1 MSKKR
6 TQEEQVLDLI
16 NKKRIIRS
24 QDLEK
29 KRIPRTVLQRLL
41 QKEKIIQLSRGLYAK
56 PDTAFNENIDLME
69 VSKKI
74 PRGVICLLSA
84 LRYHNIGTQLPYK
97 VWIAIDRKAQ
107 LPRVERPLVKI
118 VRFSLKS
125 LNYGVE
131 THRVQEVPI
140 RVTNPAKTVVD
151 CFKYRNKIGLDIAI
165 EALKE
170 GWRDSRF
177 SMDELYH
184 AASVCRVTKIMS
196 PYMEALL

>member
-1 MSKKR
+1 MGRKR

-16 NKKRIIRS
+16 DKKRIIRS
-24 QDLEK
+24 SELK
-29 KRIPRTVLQRLL
+29 KLKIPRTALQRLL
-41 QKEKIIQLSRGLYAK
+41 KKKKIIRLSRGLYAD
-56 PDTAFNENIDLME
+56 PFAPFHENIDLIE

-74 PRGVICLLSA
+74 PGGVICLLSA
-84 LRYHNIGTQLPYK
+84 LRFHNIGTQLPHQ

-131 THRVQEVPI
+131 THRIQGVLI
-140 RVTNPAKTVVD
+140 RVTNPAKTVAD
-151 CFKYRNKIGLDIAI
+151 CFKYRNKIGLDIVI

-170 GWRDSRF
+170 GWRQGRF
-177 SMDELYH
+177 SMDELH
-184 AASVCRVTKIMS
+184 RAAGVCRVSKIMR

>member
-1 MSKKR
+1 MDRKR

-29 KRIPRTVLQRLL
+29 KKIPRTVLQRLL
-41 QKEKIIQLSRGLYAK
+41 QKKKITRLSRGLYAN
-56 PDTAFNENIDLME
+56 PNATFHESIDLME

-74 PRGVICLLSA
+74 PGGVICLLSA
-84 LRYHNIGTQLPYK
+84 LRFYNIGTQLPHQ
-97 VWIAIDRKAQ
+97 VWVAIDRKAQ
-107 LPRVERPLVKI
+107 LPRVERPMVRI

-125 LNYGVE
+125 INYGVE
-131 THRVQEVPI
+131 THRIQGVPI
-140 RVTNPAKTVVD
+140 QVTNPAKTVVD

-170 GWRDSRF
+170 GWRDGCF
-177 SMDELYH
+177 SMDELH
-184 AASVCRVTKIMS
+184 LAAGVCRVSKIMR